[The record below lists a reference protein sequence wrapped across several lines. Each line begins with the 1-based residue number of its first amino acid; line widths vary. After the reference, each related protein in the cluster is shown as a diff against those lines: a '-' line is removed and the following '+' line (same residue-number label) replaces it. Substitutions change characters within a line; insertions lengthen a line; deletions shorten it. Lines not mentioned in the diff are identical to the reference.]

1 MQAIILLFC
10 LGVGLPPP
18 NIAVRRTSEPDLFPS
33 MDIDSKGEP
42 FIAFEWASKPDNH
55 DVVIYKWV
63 SGDWKPAW
71 TETGGYWFYND
82 SLDHRQPALGIDTHD
97 RIYLMCKGRGDSRYI
112 KTKWFWLRSDDYG
125 ESWQATVGIGGTDWY
140 GNYASEPVI
149 GICKEGLEAV
159 WFICER
165 EKGGD
170 SDIEGVYMSEREF
183 IESGT
188 ISSPDKE
195 RRPWVAVGLMSAII
209 VYEYYNGEDW
219 DVYGVR
225 SMNVGPHI
233 RPPLEEPVPIGFE
246 PGVDELQPCI
256 ATKNDV
262 FVCAYKRGGDI
273 YLGYSEGGDFFETV
287 PAATS
292 SEEES
297 RPAVAT
303 DGEKAYL
310 AYYHGSGNIY
320 LKAYDLYTHN
330 WSSPYR
336 ITDQPTALDTPRVVM
351 CMDSLLY
358 IAWVDNRNGNPDIY
372 FAQVD
377 PKVVVPIGIE
387 GRNYKDRMPLLRI
400 YPNPFKKFSVISFQ
414 LPVESRISLEIYD
427 AAGREVR
434 TLIKTQNLK
443 PGTYTRVW
451 NGRDSKGLN
460 LPSGVYFAKFMLRNR
475 EEIKPIILVR

>member
-1 MQAIILLFC
+1 MGAMILLLC
-10 LGVGLPPP
+10 LGIGFPPP
-18 NIAVRRTSEPDLFPS
+18 NIAVRRTPEPDLFPS

-55 DVVIYKWV
+55 DVVIYRWV
-63 SGDWKPAW
+63 SGGWNPAW
-71 TETGGYWFYND
+71 TKTGGYWFYND
-82 SLDHRQPALGIDTHD
+82 SIDHRQPALGIDTHD

-125 ESWQATVGIGGTDWY
+125 ESWQATVGIGGTEWY

-159 WFICER
+159 WFVCQRSRGE
-165 EKGGD
+165 D
-170 SDIEGVYMSEREF
+170 SDIEGVYMTEREF
-183 IESGT
+183 IEHAA
-188 ISSPDKE
+188 ISSSDKE
-195 RRPWVAVGLMSAII
+195 RRPWVAVGLLSGII

-225 SMNVGPHI
+225 SMNVGPHVP
-233 RPPLEEPVPIGFE
+233 PPLEDPVPIGFE
-246 PGVDELQPCI
+246 PGIDELQPCI

-273 YLGYSEGGDFFETV
+273 YLGYSEGGDFFETI

-297 RPAVAT
+297 RPAVTT

-310 AYYHGSGNIY
+310 AYYRSGNIY
-320 LKAYDLYTHN
+320 LKAFDLYTHN
-330 WSSPYR
+330 WSSAYR
-336 ITDQPTALDTPRVVM
+336 VTDQPTALDTPRVVI

-377 PKVVVPIGIE
+377 PKVVPTGIKERGSE
-387 GRNYKDRMPLLRI
+387 GATVLLKI
-400 YPNPFKKFSVISFQ
+400 YPNPLKESSTISIQ
-414 LPVESRISLEIYD
+414 LPAEGKASLEIYD
-427 AAGREVR
+427 ATGRIVKS
-434 TLIKTQNLK
+434 LIKSQNLK
-443 PGTYTRVW
+443 PGTYTLVW
-451 NGRDSKGLN
+451 DGKDSKGSD
-460 LPSGVYFAKFMLRNR
+460 LPSGIYFVKLKLRDR
-475 EEIKPIILVR
+475 GEVRSVVLIR